1 MIDEAKKAK
10 RALYLRK
17 ITQSLLNLP
26 TLPTIHARLIEMVDH
41 PHTTASQLGDLI
53 LEDQVLTAKLIKM
66 CNSAYYGLTSEV
78 HDVRRAIVL
87 LGFDIVREIGLGV
100 SVLNFFKRDGG
111 SSSTLDLAKFWE
123 HSAVVGI
130 AAKLIAKKYF
140 PQFEKEAFIA
150 GLLHDLGK
158 VILLQYLPEDFNA
171 IVQEARQGDRY
182 LYEIETDFFS
192 VHHGIIGSWLGV
204 KWKLPESVTDCMQ
217 FHHQPMR
224 ASQHKELLAC
234 VVLGN
239 IIAQAQGMGHS
250 GNWKSIEIQDNIR
263 LFLNEFA
270 IFGDFEEVFTVSED
284 LPQELE
290 RAMPSLKALLDE
302 ERDDQSNQS
311 NQS

>member
-1 MIDEAKKAK
+1 MVDEEKKAK

-41 PHTTASQLGDLI
+41 PNTTATQLGDLI

-78 HDVRRAIVL
+78 HDVQRAIVL
-87 LGFDIVREIGLGV
+87 LGFNIVREIGLGV
-100 SVLNFFKRDGG
+100 SVLNFFKRDG
-111 SSSTLDLAKFWE
+111 SVTSTMDLAKFWE

-140 PQFEKEAFIA
+140 PEQTNQAFIA

-171 IVQEARQGDRY
+171 IIVEAKKGEKF
-182 LYEIETDFFS
+182 LYEIETEFFS

-217 FHHQPMR
+217 YHHQPLR
-224 ASQHKELLAC
+224 APKNKEILAC

-239 IIAQAQGMGHS
+239 ILAQTQGMGHS
-250 GNWKSIEIQDNIR
+250 GNWKKIEINENIE
-263 LFLNEFA
+263 LFLKEFPE
-270 IFGDFEEVFTVSED
+270 FGDFSGVFN
-284 LPQELE
+284 LGGELE
-290 RAMPSLKALLDE
+290 EELEKAMPSLKALLD
-302 ERDDQSNQS
+302 Q
-311 NQS
+311 

>member
-1 MIDEAKKAK
+1 MIDEELKAK

-41 PHTTASQLGDLI
+41 PNTTASQLGDLI

-78 HDVRRAIVL
+78 HDVKRAIVL

-111 SSSTLDLAKFWE
+111 VSSALDLAKFWE

-130 AAKLIAKKYF
+130 AAKLIARKYF
-140 PQFEKEAFIA
+140 PEQEKEAFIA

-158 VILLQYLPEDFNA
+158 VVLLQYLPEDFNA
-171 IVQEARQGDRY
+171 IVAEAKKGERY
-182 LYEIETDFFS
+182 LYEVETDFFS

-224 ASQHKELLAC
+224 ASQNKEILAC

-239 IIAQAQGMGHS
+239 ILAQAKGMGHS
-250 GNWKSIEIQDNIR
+250 GNWKAIEIQENIK
-263 LFLNEFA
+263 LFLEEFPS
-270 IFGDFEEVFTVSED
+270 FGDFSEVFDIGDRLDE
-284 LPQELE
+284 ELE
-290 RAMPSLKALLDE
+290 KAMPSLKALLND
-302 ERDDQSNQS
+302 
-311 NQS
+311 